1 MQGVCAMSENSINP
15 ISNVR
20 LDSVSGTLPKAPVTP
35 APGAPKTEPTDH
47 DKLSTQMESEIE
59 QANASS
65 NVSVHFRVNDD
76 TNELTVFVVDR
87 NSHRVLRSIQISEFY
102 KMQAGELLKLAA

>member
-1 MQGVCAMSENSINP
+1 MSDNSITP

-20 LDSVSGTLPKAPVTP
+20 LDTVSGTLPKAQVT
-35 APGAPKTEPTDH
+35 ATGAPKAEASDQ

-87 NSHRVLRSIQISEFY
+87 NSHRVLRSIPISEFY

>member
-1 MQGVCAMSENSINP
+1 MSENSITP

-20 LDSVSGTLPKAPVTP
+20 LDTVSAALPKAQASAV
-35 APGAPKTEPTDH
+35 GAPKAEASEQDN
-47 DKLSTQMESEIE
+47 LLTQVENEIE
-59 QANASS
+59 QANAST

-87 NSHRVLRSIQISEFY
+87 NSHRVLRSIPISEFY
-102 KMQAGELLKLAA
+102 KMPAGELVKLAA

>member
-1 MQGVCAMSENSINP
+1 MSENSITP
-15 ISNVR
+15 IGNVR
-20 LDSVSGTLPKAPVTP
+20 LDAAPAPLPKVQTSAVV
-35 APGAPKTEPTDH
+35 GAQKIEPSEH
-47 DKLSTQMESEIE
+47 GKVQAQVESEIE
-59 QANASS
+59 QAGAPS

-87 NSHRVLRSIQISEFY
+87 NSHRVLRSIPISEFY

>member
-1 MQGVCAMSENSINP
+1 MSENSITP
-15 ISNVR
+15 IGNVR
-20 LDSVSGTLPKAPVTP
+20 LDAASPVLPKAQASAV
-35 APGAPKTEPTDH
+35 GAPKTEPSEQG
-47 DKLSTQMESEIE
+47 KLPAQLENEIE

-87 NSHRVLRSIQISEFY
+87 NSHRVLRSIPISEFY
-102 KMQAGELLKLAA
+102 KMQAGELVKLAA